1 MWISKKKYNALVAQ
15 KEDFDRIASNAVAQN
30 GRLLDE
36 WSTVLQEMKDIQRFN
51 HVLVDRNEELAA
63 MVDEMRSALDTARRQ
78 VEELEHQLT
87 ETEIDLWDAQ
97 ATAEAYKI
105 EKEDMESNYIAEKNE
120 CGRLRAK
127 LEFAIQQRD
136 YYYDLLEN
144 TSEVEEK
151 DE

>member
-15 KEDFDRIASNAVAQN
+15 KEDFERIASNAVTQN
-30 GRLLDE
+30 GRLLDQWKE
-36 WSTVLQEMKDIQRFN
+36 VMEEMYDIQRFN
-51 HVLVDRNEELAA
+51 HVLVDRNEELVA
-63 MVDEMRSALDTARRQ
+63 MVDEMRSELDTTRRQ

-97 ATAEAYKI
+97 ATAEAYKT
-105 EKEDMESNYIAEKNE
+105 EKEDMESRYIAEQNE
-120 CGRLRAK
+120 CGRLRSK

>member
-15 KEDFDRIASNAVAQN
+15 KEDFERIASNAVTQN

-51 HVLVDRNEELAA
+51 HTLVDRNEELVA

-78 VEELEHQLT
+78 VEELEQQLT
-87 ETEIDLWDAQ
+87 STEIDLWDAQ
-97 ATAEAYKI
+97 ATAETYKT
-105 EKEDMESNYIAEKNE
+105 EKEDMESQYIAEHNE
-120 CGRLRAK
+120 CDRLRAK

-144 TSEVEEK
+144 TSEVEGK

>member
-15 KEDFDRIASNAVAQN
+15 KDDFERIASNAVTQN
-30 GRLLDE
+30 GRLLDHWKE
-36 WSTVLQEMKDIQRFN
+36 VMEEMHDIQRFN

-97 ATAEAYKI
+97 ATA
-105 EKEDMESNYIAEKNE
+105 
-120 CGRLRAK
+120 
-127 LEFAIQQRD
+127 
-136 YYYDLLEN
+136 
-144 TSEVEEK
+144 
-151 DE
+151 

>member
-15 KEDFDRIASNAVAQN
+15 KEDFERIASNAVTQN
-30 GRLLDE
+30 GRLLDHWKGVME
-36 WSTVLQEMKDIQRFN
+36 EMHDIQRFN
-51 HVLVDRNEELAA
+51 HTLVDRNEELAA

-78 VEELEHQLT
+78 VEELEQQLT
-87 ETEIDLWDAQ
+87 STEIDLWDAQ
-97 ATAEAYKI
+97 ATAEAYKT
-105 EKEDMESNYIAEKNE
+105 EKEDMESQYIAEHNE

-136 YYYDLLEN
+136 YYYDLLES